1 VNGTAAV
8 FVGTGRPFELRQYPL
23 LDPEPGGILARVITA
38 NVCGS
43 DLHMWRGE
51 LDLERLKLPFPLA
64 LGHEA
69 VGRVERLGPGVTSDS
84 AGLPLATGDRISWR
98 YFTPCGRCP
107 ACLGGQARACPDN
120 HRFISR
126 GRSADEAP
134 HFFGAFGTHHQLA
147 PGQAVFR
154 VPNGVGDS
162 SAAAANC
169 ALAEVIQGLHEVGL
183 RPRDSVVVQGAGGLG
198 IHAVAVAS
206 SMGARAVIVL
216 DGEASRLELARAFGA
231 DVAIDVSGLDRTAR
245 IRAVNAATNG
255 WGADVVCEFVG
266 HASAVQEGLQMLAP
280 GGRYLEVGC
289 VHTGTSFGFDPA
301 YLTLRNRSMT
311 GLVYYEAWALQEALR
326 FLERNRTRFPWDRL
340 RVTPYALSEIDR
352 AFAEADAR
360 TVPRA
365 AVAMD

>member
-8 FVGTGRPFELRQYPL
+8 FLGTGRPFELREYPL
-23 LDPEPGGILARVITA
+23 RDPEPGGILARVITA

-51 LDLERLKLPFPLA
+51 LNLERLKLPFPLA

-69 VGRVERLGPGVTSDS
+69 VGQVERLGAGVTTDS
-84 AGLPLATGDRISWR
+84 AGLPLAPGDRISWR

-107 ACLGGQARACPDN
+107 ACLAGQTRACPDN

-126 GRSADEAP
+126 GRSADDPP
-134 HFFGAFGTHHQLA
+134 HFFGAFGTHHQLP

-154 VPNGVGDS
+154 VPDGVDDS
-162 SAAAANC
+162 AAAAANC
-169 ALAEVIQGLHEVGL
+169 ALAEVVQGLHEVGV

-206 SMGARAVIVL
+206 SMGARSVIVL
-216 DGEASRLELARAFGA
+216 DGEAARLELARGFGA
-231 DVAIDVSGLDRTAR
+231 DVAIDVSGLDPAAR
-245 IRAVNAATNG
+245 VRAVNEATNG

-266 HASAVQEGLQMLAP
+266 HASAVEEGLQMLAP

-289 VHTGTSFGFDPA
+289 VHTGTSFAFDPA

-326 FLERNRTRFPWDRL
+326 FLERNRARFPWDRL
-340 RVTPYALSEIDR
+340 GVTPYALSEIDR

-365 AVAMD
+365 ALVMD